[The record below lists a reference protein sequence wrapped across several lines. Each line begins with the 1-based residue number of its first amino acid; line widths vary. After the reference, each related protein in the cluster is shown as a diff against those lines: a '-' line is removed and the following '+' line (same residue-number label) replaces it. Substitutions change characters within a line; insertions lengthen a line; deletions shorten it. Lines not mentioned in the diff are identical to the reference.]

1 MSRLLLIVAALS
13 CLLWAGVV
21 RAESSTLEGR
31 ITRGPLSPVERIGVP
46 NAAPVA
52 GARLEIRAPNGRKVA
67 SVESDSAGKY
77 SVQLAPGT
85 YLVTVIS
92 PAGAFNRPNPPAT
105 VAIKAGEVT
114 HFDIRLDTG
123 IR

>member
-1 MSRLLLIVAALS
+1 MNRLFLITAALS
-13 CLLWAGVV
+13 CLLWTGVV
-21 RAESSTLEGR
+21 RVESATLEGR
-31 ITRGPLSPVERIGVP
+31 ITRGPLFPVERIGVR

-52 GARLEIRAPNGRKVA
+52 AARLEIKVPNGRKVA
-67 SVESDSAGKY
+67 SVESNSAGKY

>member
-1 MSRLLLIVAALS
+1 MSRLLHIIAVLS
-13 CLLWAGVV
+13 CLLWAGAVW
-21 RAESSTLEGR
+21 AASSTLDGR
-31 ITRGPLSPVERIGVP
+31 VTRGPLSPVERIGVP
-46 NAAPVA
+46 NAAPVP
-52 GARLEIRAPNGRKVA
+52 GARLEITAPDGRKVA
-67 SVESDSAGKY
+67 SAESNSAGKY

>member
-1 MSRLLLIVAALS
+1 M
-13 CLLWAGVV
+13 
-21 RAESSTLEGR
+21 
-31 ITRGPLSPVERIGVP
+31 GVP

-52 GARLEIRAPNGRKVA
+52 GARLEIKAPSGRKVA
-67 SVESDSAGKY
+67 TVESDSAGRY
-77 SVQLAPGT
+77 SLQLPPGT

-92 PAGAFNRPNPPAT
+92 PTGAFNRPNPPAT
-105 VAIKAGEVT
+105 VVIKAGEVT